1 MKQLDIVIP
10 KCDYLSIPF
19 SYKVNNEPAQ
29 LEETDIIYFSLKE
42 KLSSEEYIF
51 QKTLNNGIVYNEEKE
66 KYFIEIFYEDTKE
79 LTMGANYL
87 YDLTIYYEG
96 KKPVQKLFGNFKIGP
111 KITLNE
117 VV

>member
-29 LEETDIIYFSLKE
+29 LEKTDIIYFSLKE

-51 QKTLNNGIVYNEEKE
+51 QKTLNNGITYSEEEEK
-66 KYFIEIFYEDTKE
+66 YYIEIYYEDTKN
-79 LTMGANYL
+79 LVMGANYL

-96 KKPVQKLFGNFKIGP
+96 NKPVQKLFGNFKIGP